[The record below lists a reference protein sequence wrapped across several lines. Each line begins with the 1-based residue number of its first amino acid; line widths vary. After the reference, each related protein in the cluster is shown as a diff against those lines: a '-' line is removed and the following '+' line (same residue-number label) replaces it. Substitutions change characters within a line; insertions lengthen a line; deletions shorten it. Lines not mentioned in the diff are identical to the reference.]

1 MKNQFNKITQSIFE
15 AFKGPRTK
23 DYEYDKMEQ
32 EYQICK
38 ERILNLKSTI
48 ENYPNKL
55 EGYKTFIEELIL
67 ITEIIFEGEQG
78 MYSKYMSD
86 VTNAHK
92 ALNEKLINMFT
103 RVSSLKEMM
112 EKWTKNSSTVDEK
125 IKLREEKRK
134 TFDHYDEKMSDL
146 YEERQK
152 IIAKGNEPDEKDEE
166 RFMRNIKKYQDAAK
180 DYIEATNDAYKFI
193 CYFIDS
199 KYENISIGIAEF
211 LDMELTFFIEANQ
224 IFNYFRNIRNNVLT
238 IKQSFRPPNRKYDA
252 SNYIR
257 GKTLLNISVEEM
269 KKSKT
274 IISGVIEG
282 NPEYSKNNDNNGLN
296 RSNTHQNQSNFI
308 NNQNNFN
315 SHNNY
320 SNFNNNNNNQT
331 ILLNPYNNSSSNQ
344 PFSSYNYYKLN
355 IDNSIPDPF
364 GTNKTNLNS
373 NNPFINKDNKPS
385 QPKNPYDAGSNFS
398 GENPFDKP
406 NI

>member
-67 ITEIIFEGEQG
+67 NTEIIFEGEQG
-78 MYSKYMSD
+78 MYSKYMLD

-257 GKTLLNISVEEM
+257 GKTLLNMSVEEM

-320 SNFNNNNNNQT
+320 SNFNNNNNHM
-331 ILLNPYNNSSSNQ
+331 I
-344 PFSSYNYYKLN
+344 
-355 IDNSIPDPF
+355 I
-364 GTNKTNLNS
+364 
-373 NNPFINKDNKPS
+373 IN
-385 QPKNPYDAGSNFS
+385 
-398 GENPFDKP
+398 
-406 NI
+406 

>member
-67 ITEIIFEGEQG
+67 NTEIIFEGEQG
-78 MYSKYMSD
+78 MYSKYMLD

-257 GKTLLNISVEEM
+257 GKTLLNMSVEEM

-320 SNFNNNNNNQT
+320 SNFNNNNNQT

-344 PFSSYNYYKLN
+344 PFSSYDYYKLN

-364 GTNKTNLNS
+364 GTDKTNLNS

>member
-67 ITEIIFEGEQG
+67 NTEIIFEGEQG
-78 MYSKYMSD
+78 MYSKYMLD

-257 GKTLLNISVEEM
+257 GKTLLNMSVEEM

-320 SNFNNNNNNQT
+320 SNFNNNNNQT

-364 GTNKTNLNS
+364 GTDKTNLNS